1 MSPDEI
7 AVLEANSAFYR
18 AFAARDLPAM
28 EELWARRAPVACI
41 HPGWDALRG
50 RKRVMESWQ
59 GILAGDAPAISCT
72 FASAHVLGEAA
83 YVVCRERID
92 GGPPVV
98 ATNVYVREGSAW
110 KLCHHQA
117 GMVAEVREEAPPGA
131 RA

>member
-18 AFAARDLPAM
+18 AFAARDVAAM
-28 EELWARRAPVACI
+28 ESLWARRAPVACV

-50 RKRVMESWQ
+50 RERVMESWR
-59 GILAGDAPAISCT
+59 GILDGEPPAISCT
-72 FASAHVLGEAA
+72 SASAHVLGDSA
-83 YVVCRERID
+83 YVVCRERIP

-98 ATNVYVREGSAW
+98 ATNVFVREGGTW
-110 KLCHHQA
+110 MLCHHQA
-117 GMVAEVREEAPPGA
+117 GTVAQAREEATPGA